1 MPQLVEDFLAKL
13 LQHGNRIDKM
23 ELFVTQFQKFFLVLA
38 RMSGIFVMAPFFGS
52 LNILPRIKA
61 GLCLFISLTIFG
73 VVNKHISIVP
83 NNFPTYSLLVFSEV
97 AIGLIIGFMATLV
110 ISTFQISGE
119 LYSVPM
125 GFGIVNTIDPLS
137 QIEQPI
143 IGQIIGLFAL
153 LVFLGFGGHHMM
165 LIAICKSYEIVPVL
179 TLDSCSIVAKTM
191 VTNFAAMFLTALKI
205 SMPVMGVLFLVTLG
219 MGLLAKVAPM
229 MNIMVLGW
237 AITIVAGM
245 ITLIFLFPL
254 LAKVAVSLYEK
265 LFYDIDSLLIVL
277 GKVKIR

>member
-1 MPQLVEDFLAKL
+1 
-13 LQHGNRIDKM
+13 M
-23 ELFVTQFQKFFLVLA
+23 ESFVTQFEKFFLVLA
-38 RMSGIFVMAPFFGS
+38 RVSGIFVMAPFFGS
-52 LNILPRIKA
+52 VNILPRIKA
-61 GLCLFISLTIFG
+61 GLALFISLTIFG
-73 VVNKHISIVP
+73 VVSKYITTVP

-125 GFGIVNTIDPLS
+125 GFGIVSTIDPLS

-153 LVFLGFGGHHMM
+153 LLFLGFGGHHMM

-179 TLDSCSIVAKTM
+179 TLQSCGILAKTI
-191 VTNFAAMFLTALKI
+191 VTSFAAMFLTALKI
-205 SMPVMGVLFLVTLG
+205 SMPVIGVLFLVTVG
-219 MGLLAKVAPM
+219 MGLLAKAAPM

-237 AITIVAGM
+237 AMTIVTGM

-254 LAKVAVSLYEK
+254 IANVAITSYEK
-265 LFYDIDSLLIVL
+265 LFYDIDNLLIAL
-277 GKVKIR
+277 GRL